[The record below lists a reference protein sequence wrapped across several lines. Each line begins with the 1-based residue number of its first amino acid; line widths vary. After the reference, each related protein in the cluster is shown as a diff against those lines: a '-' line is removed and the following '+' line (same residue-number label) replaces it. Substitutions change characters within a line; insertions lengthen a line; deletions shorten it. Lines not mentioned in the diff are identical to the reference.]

1 MESKIYFTVKVLCTI
16 FIFYQLWIFIFSR
29 QMYEAWEKVY
39 RMMRIARIKLWKRR
53 KEYRIY
59 REKKVE
65 KAREKNRRKK
75 KVTET
80 KVAQENP
87 ETVAQSSPA
96 DDNDVIGK
104 TKIVYLEDP
113 EVARKKPTRSEP
125 LVKEPIE
132 EDEEISPDDVV
143 HEDRGLT
150 KEEMEALMVPVDAE
164 PDPEFN
170 TAMTFEEMN
179 NVVEVLTSE
188 TQDKQKDFR
197 ASMTIYHKLSGTEI
211 LNLLENEIGC
221 QQKIESL
228 LNEYLDETGRPLAK
242 RKIASKKMEAFNI
255 DKFV

>member
-1 MESKIYFTVKVLCTI
+1 METKIHFTVKALCAA

-29 QMYEAWEKVY
+29 QMYDAWEKVC
-39 RMMRIARIKLWKRR
+39 RMMRIARIKLWKCR

-59 REKKVE
+59 REE
-65 KAREKNRRKK
+65 KA
-75 KVTET
+75 
-80 KVAQENP
+80 
-87 ETVAQSSPA
+87 
-96 DDNDVIGK
+96 DVIGK

-113 EVARKKPTRSEP
+113 EVARKTPTRSEP

-132 EDEEISPDDVV
+132 EDEEIRPEDVA
-143 HEDRGLT
+143 HEDRGLA
-150 KEEMEALMVPVDAE
+150 KEEMEALMAPVNSE

-188 TQDKQKDFR
+188 TGDEQKDFR

-242 RKIASKKMEAFNI
+242 RKAASKKMEAFNI

>member
-1 MESKIYFTVKVLCTI
+1 MESKIYFTVKVLCAV

-59 REKKVE
+59 RAKK
-65 KAREKNRRKK
+65 RRKK

-104 TKIVYLEDP
+104 TKIVYLEAP
-113 EVARKKPTRSEP
+113 EVARKKTTRSEP

-242 RKIASKKMEAFNI
+242 RKAASKKMEAFNI

>member
-1 MESKIYFTVKVLCTI
+1 MESKIYFTVKVLCTV

-39 RMMRIARIKLWKRR
+39 RMMRIACIKLWKRR

-59 REKKVE
+59 RAKK
-65 KAREKNRRKK
+65 RRKK

-242 RKIASKKMEAFNI
+242 RKAASKKMEAFNI

>member
-1 MESKIYFTVKVLCTI
+1 
-16 FIFYQLWIFIFSR
+16 
-29 QMYEAWEKVY
+29 MYEAWEKVY

>member
-59 REKKVE
+59 
-65 KAREKNRRKK
+65 REKNRRKK

>member
-1 MESKIYFTVKVLCTI
+1 MESKIYFTVKVLCAV

-59 REKKVE
+59 RAKK
-65 KAREKNRRKK
+65 RRKK

-113 EVARKKPTRSEP
+113 EVARKKTTRSEP

-242 RKIASKKMEAFNI
+242 RKAASKKMEAFNI

>member
-1 MESKIYFTVKVLCTI
+1 MESKIYFTIKVLCTI

-59 REKKVE
+59 
-65 KAREKNRRKK
+65 REKNRRKK

>member
-1 MESKIYFTVKVLCTI
+1 METNIHFTVKVLCTV

-29 QMYEAWEKVY
+29 KMDGIWERLY
-39 RMMRIARIKLWKRR
+39 RLMRIVRIRLWKLR
-53 KEYRIY
+53 KKRMEQKARNA
-59 REKKVE
+59 RKKAGRKKVASQDKP
-65 KAREKNRRKK
+65 KA
-75 KVTET
+75 TM
-80 KVAQENP
+80 P
-87 ETVAQSSPA
+87 SPT
-96 DDNDVIGK
+96 DDDVVGK
-104 TKIVYLEDP
+104 TKTVYLEDP
-113 EVARKKPTRSEP
+113 EVARKTPTRSEP
-125 LVKEPIE
+125 MVKEPIE
-132 EDEEISPDDVV
+132 EDEEISPDDVA
-143 HEDRGLT
+143 HDDRGLT
-150 KEEMEALMVPVDAE
+150 KEEMEALMAPVDAE

-228 LNEYLDETGRPLAK
+228 LNEYLDETGRPLAR
-242 RKIASKKMEAFNI
+242 RKAASKKVEAFNI

>member
-1 MESKIYFTVKVLCTI
+1 MESKIYFTVKVLCAV
-16 FIFYQLWIFIFSR
+16 FIFYKLWIFIFSR
-29 QMYEAWEKVY
+29 QVYEAWEKVY

-65 KAREKNRRKK
+65 KAREKKRRKK

-80 KVAQENP
+80 KVAQEP
-87 ETVAQSSPA
+87 PKTVAQSSPA

-132 EDEEISPDDVV
+132 EDEEISPDDVA
-143 HEDRGLT
+143 HEDRRLT

>member
-1 MESKIYFTVKVLCTI
+1 
-16 FIFYQLWIFIFSR
+16 
-29 QMYEAWEKVY
+29 
-39 RMMRIARIKLWKRR
+39 MMRIARIKLWKCR

-59 REKKVE
+59 REEKAE
-65 KAREKNRRKK
+65 KARKKARRKK
-75 KVTET
+75 KMAET
-80 KVAQENP
+80 KVAQESYG
-87 ETVAQSSPA
+87 TVMQPSPT
-96 DDNDVIGK
+96 DDNGK

-113 EVARKKPTRSEP
+113 EVARKTPTRSEP

-132 EDEEISPDDVV
+132 EDEEIRPEDVA
-143 HEDRGLT
+143 HEDRGLA
-150 KEEMEALMVPVDAE
+150 KEEMEALMAPVNSE

-188 TQDKQKDFR
+188 TGDEQKDFR

-242 RKIASKKMEAFNI
+242 RKAASKKVEAFNI

>member
-188 TQDKQKDFR
+188 TQDRQKDFR

>member
-1 MESKIYFTVKVLCTI
+1 METNIHFTVKVLCAV

-29 QMYEAWEKVY
+29 KMYGIWERLY
-39 RMMRIARIKLWKRR
+39 RLMRIVRIRLWKLR
-53 KEYRIY
+53 KKHMEQ
-59 REKKVE
+59 
-65 KAREKNRRKK
+65 KARNARKKARRKK
-75 KVTET
+75 
-80 KVAQENP
+80 VASQDKP
-87 ETVAQSSPA
+87 KATMPSPT
-96 DDNDVIGK
+96 DDDVVGK
-104 TKIVYLEDP
+104 TKTVYLEDP
-113 EVARKKPTRSEP
+113 EVARKTPTRSEP
-125 LVKEPIE
+125 MVKEPIE
-132 EDEEISPDDVV
+132 EDEEISPEDVA

-150 KEEMEALMVPVDAE
+150 KEEMDALMAPADAE

-188 TQDKQKDFR
+188 TRDKQKDFR

-228 LNEYLDETGRPLAK
+228 LNEYLDESGRPLAK
-242 RKIASKKMEAFNI
+242 RKATSKKVEAFNI